1 MVQLLTKRIVLNY
14 TKIGSKRRAVDVKV
28 RTRIRVSTG
37 DRVAMLGLARLR
49 ASKKDSGDDGSL
61 PGTSFSA
68 ELAQCIGDVVGFARG
83 HIYLSMY
90 GSIAE
95 SRY

>member
-1 MVQLLTKRIVLNY
+1 MVYLLLKCIVLNY
-14 TKIGSKRRAVDVKV
+14 TKIGSKRRAVGVKV
-28 RTRIRVSTG
+28 RARIRVSTG
-37 DRVAMLGLARLR
+37 DTVAWLGEATHFQE
-49 ASKKDSGDDGSL
+49 DPGDDGSL

-68 ELAQCIGDVVGFARG
+68 ELASKYRGCGGFARG

-90 GSIAE
+90 GSMAG